1 MDDLYQLEGKAK
13 EVYQKNYKE
22 KIKKSQRPKERQ
34 DERYE
39 KERYVS

>member
-22 KIKKSQRPKERQ
+22 KIKKSQRPK
-34 DERYE
+34 DY
-39 KERYVS
+39 KEN